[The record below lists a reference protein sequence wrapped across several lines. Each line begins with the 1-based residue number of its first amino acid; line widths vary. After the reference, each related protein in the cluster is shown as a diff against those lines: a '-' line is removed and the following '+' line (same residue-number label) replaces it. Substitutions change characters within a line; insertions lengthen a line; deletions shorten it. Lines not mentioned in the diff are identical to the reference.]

1 MAMEIKV
8 RQATDVPCM
17 LIDLKTEETMHG
29 YHSGHTW
36 LLYGEQQRPITEEYL
51 IDIIQHLISDGV
63 FDATQEE
70 LLFGMKF
77 CLGAMSSETI
87 PVVEEE

>member
-8 RQATDVPCM
+8 RQATDVSCM
-17 LIDLKTEETMHG
+17 LIDLKNEETLHG
-29 YHSGHTW
+29 YHSGRNW

-51 IDIIQHLISDGV
+51 LDTIQHLISDGV

-70 LLFGMKF
+70 LLFGM
-77 CLGAMSSETI
+77 
-87 PVVEEE
+87 